1 MVAGHRRNLI
11 IGLLI
16 AGLVLAG
23 VAIVILATRTAPGPF
38 RFFSSD
44 SVWNRSLASDP
55 QLDPRSAPLVSHLV
69 GIVKQ
74 EETAGNGPNIN
85 TNAFSV
91 PVYTV
96 GSDQATVRVSL
107 RIHNAQLAA
116 AFGAVPLPTDA
127 RPATGSDG
135 LLVVWQP
142 SADKLWEFWQL
153 HRVAG
158 GWRASW
164 GGAMRDVQHSNGI
177 FSSNS
182 WRGAAYY
189 WGASATSLPEVG
201 GLMRV
206 AELKRHQ
213 IDHALALAIPDSQAH
228 VWSWPAQRTDGA
240 TTDPDALPLG
250 ARLRLDPSLDL
261 KTLHLSPMTLA
272 MARAA
277 QRYGII
283 VRDTSPVITF
293 YAQDPTPT
301 GTEPYYGKDAL
312 FGGLNPRELLASF
325 PWSHLQVL
333 KLDLH
338 TAPKG

>member
-1 MVAGHRRNLI
+1 LVAGHRRLI
-11 IGLLI
+11 IGLSI
-16 AGLVLAG
+16 VGLVLVG
-23 VAIVILATRTAPGPF
+23 VAIVILATRRPPGPF

-44 SVWNRSLASDP
+44 SVWNRALPADA
-55 QLDPRSAPLVSHLV
+55 QLDPGSAALVSHLV
-69 GIVKQ
+69 GIVNQ
-74 EETAGNGPNIN
+74 EQTAGNGPNIN

-91 PVYTV
+91 PIYTV
-96 GSDQATVRVSL
+96 GSDQGTVRVSL

-116 AFGAVPLPTDA
+116 AFGAVPLPNDA

-158 GWRASW
+158 SWHASW
-164 GGAMRDVQHSNGI
+164 GGAMRHVQQSDGI
-177 FSSNS
+177 FSANS
-182 WRGAAYY
+182 WPGSAYY

-206 AELKRHQ
+206 DELRRGQ
-213 IDHALALAIPDSQAH
+213 IDHALALAIPDSRAH
-228 VWSWPAQRTDGA
+228 VWSWPAQRTDGT
-240 TTDPDALPLG
+240 TTDPDALPEG

-261 KTLHLSPMTLA
+261 KALHLPPVTLA

-277 QRYGII
+277 QRYGVI

-293 YAQDPTPT
+293 YAQDTTPT
-301 GTEPYYGKDAL
+301 GTQPYYGRDAL
-312 FGGLNPRELLASF
+312 FSGLNPRQLLASF

-338 TAPKG
+338 GA